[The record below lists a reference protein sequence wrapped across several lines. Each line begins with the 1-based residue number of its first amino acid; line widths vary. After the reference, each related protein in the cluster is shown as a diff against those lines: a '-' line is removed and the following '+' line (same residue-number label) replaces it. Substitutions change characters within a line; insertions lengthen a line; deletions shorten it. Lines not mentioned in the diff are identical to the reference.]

1 MGDFKDLNVWQRS
14 RELMLRVYRIADE
27 LPQPRLVELSAQ
39 LRASALS
46 IPSNIAEGN
55 GRHSDRDQ
63 ARYYRIA
70 LGSARELESQL
81 ILLNDLEMLSKA
93 DWDKLSADLE
103 EVGKMLT
110 GLLRYCS
117 RRSSTKPAAPP
128 SPRTSRLK
136 PRA

>member
-1 MGDFKDLNVWQRS
+1 MGDFKDLEVWQRS
-14 RELMLRVYRIADE
+14 RKLMILVYRIADE
-27 LPQPRLVELSAQ
+27 LPQPRLLEIAAQ
-39 LRASALS
+39 MRASALS

-63 ARYYRIA
+63 ARHYRIA
-70 LGSARELESQL
+70 QGSARELEAQL

-93 DWDKLSADLE
+93 DWEQMSALLE

-110 GLLRYCS
+110 GLIRYCT
-117 RRSSTKPAAPP
+117 RRGEPKPPPPP

-136 PRA
+136 SRA